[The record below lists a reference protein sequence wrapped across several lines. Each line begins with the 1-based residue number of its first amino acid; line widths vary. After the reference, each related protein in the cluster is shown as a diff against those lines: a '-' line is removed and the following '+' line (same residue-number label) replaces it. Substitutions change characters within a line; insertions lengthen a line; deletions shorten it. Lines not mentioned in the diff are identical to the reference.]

1 MKTKQ
6 RASRKR
12 ERLPQ
17 EKAATLW
24 LTRARYKALAYVGAI
39 AIAAFATVSVIGLPV
54 LPVIGVAVAAA
65 AVTVSRMTEKF
76 GKITCMSCGEDLKD
90 EPAGMH
96 GVACPKCG
104 AVNSPTLVHLA
115 KFERRRT
122 PGTAEPKPPSKA

>member
-1 MKTKQ
+1 MKAKQ
-6 RASRKR
+6 RVSRKGDR
-12 ERLPQ
+12 VPQ

-90 EPAGMH
+90 EPAGVH

-115 KFERRRT
+115 KFERRRAA
-122 PGTAEPKPPSKA
+122 GAGESKSRTEA